1 VFRSIV
7 VPVDESPASDRGL
20 AIALGMARRAALPVR
35 LVSVREPSCD
45 VITAELDLR
54 DRAIR
59 AFPVACT
66 TTVVLDDD
74 VEGAL
79 VRAIAER
86 PDSFVVLGTR
96 ARRAVGELLLGG
108 VAEAL
113 LVRSDR
119 PLVLVGPHVDADSH
133 PCPQNLVIAVDSETT
148 AAALV
153 PPVVEWTKGFGGR
166 PWVVQVAA
174 KAKVPSG
181 PSDTAVVHRTAA
193 ALTEAGIEAEWDLL
207 SGDDLVSALI
217 SFTKRLGG
225 GVLAVATRRWADPRR
240 IHWSSTAR
248 ELVHRSP
255 YPVLV
260 LPLHDR

>member
-7 VPVDESPASDRGL
+7 VPVDQSPASDRGV

-35 LVSVREPSCD
+35 FLSVRTPSCD
-45 VITAELDLR
+45 VIAAELDLR

-66 TTVVLDDD
+66 TTVVLDAD

-119 PLVLVGPHVDADSH
+119 PLVLVGPNVDADSH
-133 PCPQNLVIAVDSETT
+133 PSPQNLVIAVDSETT

-153 PPVVEWTKGFGGR
+153 LPVVEWANGFGGR
-166 PWVVQVAA
+166 PRVVQVAA
-174 KAKVPSG
+174 KATVPSG
-181 PSDTAVVHRTAA
+181 PSDSAVVRTTAA

-207 SGDDLVSALI
+207 NGADLVSALI
-217 SFTKRLGG
+217 SFTERLGG

-260 LPLHDR
+260 LPLHGR